1 MSVRVYVPLTSAGL
15 ASLVADGRLSGPF
28 RAHAVTKALVS
39 EWPDGDDEGWEYAA
53 LSAAALSSWELR
65 GADDSPRR
73 IVIAADV
80 PSVTELDEDDPTLVD
95 VAADVPWKNIASA
108 HVDTDDYDGD
118 SDTDLAWYATQEIR
132 DLVGSSDR

>member
-15 ASLVADGRLSGPF
+15 AALVADGRLSGPF

-39 EWPDGDDEGWEYAA
+39 EWPDGDDEDWEYAA
-53 LSAAALSSWELR
+53 LSAAAASSWAAR
-65 GADDSPRR
+65 GADESPRR
-73 IVIAADV
+73 IVVAADV
-80 PSVTELDEDDPTLVD
+80 PSVDEAAVTDLDEDDLTLVD

-108 HVDTDDYDGD
+108 HVDTSDYDGD

-132 DLVGSSDR
+132 DLV